1 MRVFALSVL
10 ILCGCAQ
17 SPIALRDMGSFHIG
31 GREVTVSGKPVKEVV
46 FTPGGVPAKVD
57 LNGTYLVES
66 MYVQYFLPARPRG
79 AVPLLMWH
87 GGGLTGVTYETTPD
101 GREGW
106 LNWFVRQ
113 GWDVY
118 NSDAVER
125 GRAGWAMYP
134 DIFKGEPLFL
144 PKDEP
149 FGRFRMKG
157 SQFPVEGYDN
167 FVRQVVPRWTTTDD
181 AIIAAYTALVDRVC
195 PCVIL
200 FHSQAGQFGFKVAQ
214 ARPDKVKALIAVEPA
229 GQGDPKQVDRLK
241 GIPTLFVYG
250 DGIAQ
255 DARWPTIRRNGVA
268 FGDAITKAGGKVEV
282 VDLPKAGIPGNSHM
296 LMMDRNNLEVAA
308 LIQRWLEAQG
318 LYR

>member
-1 MRVFALSVL
+1 MRT
-10 ILCGCAQ
+10 ILLVPFFLLGCAQ
-17 SPIALRDMGSFHIG
+17 APLALRDMGSFHVG
-31 GREVTVSGKPVKEVV
+31 GREVTISGKPVKEVQ

-101 GREGW
+101 GRDGW

-134 DIFKGEPLFL
+134 EIFKSEPLFL

-157 SQFPVEGYDN
+157 SQFPVDSYDN

-181 AIIAAYTALVDRVC
+181 AIIAAYTALVDKVC

-214 ARPDKVKALIAVEPA
+214 ARPDKVRALIAVEPA
-229 GQGDPKQVDRLK
+229 GQGDPKLADRLK

-250 DGIAQ
+250 DGIEQ

-268 FGDAITKAGGKVEV
+268 FGDAIRNTGGKVDV
-282 VDLPKAGIPGNSHM
+282 VDLPKAGIRGNSHM

-308 LIQRWLEAQG
+308 LIQHWLEQQG